1 MWEIRRIG
9 KQPTTRFDNNV
20 WLIIHLVTA
29 SYLRWRESGAKVG
42 AKTDLAA
49 FDFADRRLTQ
59 TKPETKTVSA
69 AIGIQGRRSDGARP
83 PRHRRL
89 RLHFQSI
96 QTRTDCAK
104 PLQRVRNTDN
114 ETSYYAAFQTSE
126 KLLADRCL
134 PCLLRKK
141 LAQIIERARGNVAE
155 TRLTRIPH

>member
-20 WLIIHLVTA
+20 WLIIRLVTA

-59 TKPETKTVSA
+59 PKPGTKTGSA
-69 AIGIQGRRSDGARP
+69 AIGIHGRRSDGSRP

-104 PLQRVRNTDN
+104 SLQRVRNTDN

-126 KLLADRCL
+126 KLLADGCL
-134 PCLLRKK
+134 SCLLRKNWLRSLK
-141 LAQIIERARGNVAE
+141 ELEKMSLKPA
-155 TRLTRIPH
+155 